1 MLRPDDNGIDTE
13 LLASIAKGDEAAFV
27 TLYNRY
33 WERLLSFAYQKTEDL
48 MEAEN
53 VVQDV
58 FISLWKRR
66 TEIKTTSTIAAYL
79 MVSVKYRIIRLLS
92 EQRARQRREQDVV
105 QELSLL
111 DDSTQQYLDLEEL
124 REQLE
129 ISIAKLPHT
138 SALVFRLAKQD
149 GMSYSEISEHL
160 NISQQSVNAHMVRAK
175 RSLTISLRAFLHTFL
190 L

>member
-1 MLRPDDNGIDTE
+1 MLRPDHNDFDND
-13 LLASIAKGDEAAFV
+13 LLTSIADGDQAAFV

-33 WERLLSFAYQKTEDL
+33 WERLLSFAQQKTGDL

-66 TEIKTTSTIAAYL
+66 TEIKTTSTVAAYL

-92 EQRARQRREQDVV
+92 EQRARRKREQDSV
-105 QELSLL
+105 EEFSLL

-129 ISIAKLPHT
+129 ISIAKLPET
-138 SALVFRLAKQD
+138 SALVFRMAKQD
-149 GMSYSEISEHL
+149 GLSYSEISEQL

-175 RSLTISLRAFLHTFL
+175 RSLTLNLRTFLHTFL